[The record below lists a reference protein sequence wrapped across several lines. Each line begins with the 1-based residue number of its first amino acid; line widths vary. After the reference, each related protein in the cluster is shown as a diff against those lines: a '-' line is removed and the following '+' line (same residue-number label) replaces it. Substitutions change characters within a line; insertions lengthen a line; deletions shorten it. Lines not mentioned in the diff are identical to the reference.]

1 MQNARAHVII
11 SGRVQGVFF
20 RAETQTAARN
30 LSLTGWVRNR
40 ADGSVEALFEGPR
53 DNVDRAIAWCRQ
65 GSPMAQVREV
75 KVDWLEYAGEFDGF
89 SIRS

>member
-65 GSPMAQVREV
+65 GSAHG
-75 KVDWLEYAGEFDGF
+75 AGERG
-89 SIRS
+89 